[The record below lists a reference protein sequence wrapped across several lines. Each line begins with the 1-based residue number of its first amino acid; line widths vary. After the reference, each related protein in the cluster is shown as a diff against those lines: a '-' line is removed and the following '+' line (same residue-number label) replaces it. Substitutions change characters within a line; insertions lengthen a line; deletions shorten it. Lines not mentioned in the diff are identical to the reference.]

1 MSQFLYI
8 DEKGWFHKRHP
19 SGKIIALLIA
29 FIPPLSFN
37 HPLYLL
43 CLWLIIIPA
52 GIYSKGFQL
61 LFRLRWLFF
70 GICLAS
76 FVLWT
81 IFTRGGTILFSISAL
96 SITNSGMI
104 YASGMALR
112 LGFLLFL
119 GLIFIASTSI
129 EDLYYGLVKL
139 KIPFPMSFALSLS
152 FRLVPIFSENART
165 ILQAQRSRGL
175 KIEAGLT
182 AKLKSYFPLFVPVFL
197 SALRKV
203 DQLSIALEARGFGA
217 GIKRS
222 SWVEYKFSFND
233 WLLLA
238 LSLGLCAVCL
248 GLRLSGLGMVK
259 F

>member
-8 DEKGWFHKRHP
+8 EEKGWFHKRHP

-43 CLWLIIIPA
+43 GLWLIIIPA
-52 GIYSKGFQL
+52 GIYSRGAKL
-61 LFRLRWLFF
+61 LYQLRWLFF

-81 IFTRGGTILFSISAL
+81 IFTKGNNVLFSLGALRISQESLLYGA
-96 SITNSGMI
+96 
-104 YASGMALR
+104 GMALR
-112 LGFLLFL
+112 LGLLLFL

-175 KIEAGLT
+175 KIEGGIIV
-182 AKLKSYFPLFVPVFL
+182 KLKSYFPLFVPVFL

-217 GIKRS
+217 GIKRT

-233 WLLLA
+233 WLLLIVI
-238 LSLGLCAVCL
+238 LGICGVCL
-248 GLRLSGLGMVK
+248 VLRLSGMGMVK